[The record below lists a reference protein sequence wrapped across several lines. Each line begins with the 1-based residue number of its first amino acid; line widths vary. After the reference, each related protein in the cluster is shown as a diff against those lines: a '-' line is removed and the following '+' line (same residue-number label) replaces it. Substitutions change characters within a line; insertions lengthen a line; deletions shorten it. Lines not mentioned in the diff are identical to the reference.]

1 MLLLSIQAN
10 CLNNLQTAFLSNH
23 HTKPPNKA
31 PMRVHYYPH
40 LKDVQVGP
48 GLEIKIIS
56 DSMFLTKIFA
66 NVREEY
72 AAAS

>member
-1 MLLLSIQAN
+1 
-10 CLNNLQTAFLSNH
+10 
-23 HTKPPNKA
+23 
-31 PMRVHYYPH
+31 MRVHYYPH